1 MELIFWLC
9 ISAIV
14 YTYLGYAVVLHIL
27 SGIRAAVRDSVY
39 LLRKDE
45 RRLAP
50 DSDDS
55 MLPSLAVVISAY
67 NEETCISQRVQNLLT
82 QDYPSNRY
90 RILIGSDGSIDATNR
105 ILESCVDPRLQSF
118 LFEPNRGKATVL
130 NDLMENVVE
139 ELVVFSDANT
149 NFEPGALRNLAR
161 HFVDNPAVFAHL
173 DALDDEAVIAEL
185 TGVVGIGRWTA
196 QMFLI
201 FTLARPD
208 VFAPDDL
215 GLQNAIMRLYDLPEK
230 PTPKQAAA
238 FAERW
243 APYRSTACR
252 YLWKSLDNTPL

>member
-1 MELIFWLC
+1 MDFDMVRAEVGLIDRDPVLGGVVKEYGPLDALVVDEYFYSLAE
-9 ISAIV
+9 SIV
-14 YTYLGYAVVLHIL
+14 SQQLSVKASDTIFGRLREATALDPLRVLSLSDEQCEQIGL
-27 SGIRAAVRDSVY
+27 SGQKQRYLRD
-39 LLRKDE
+39 
-45 RRLAP
+45 
-50 DSDDS
+50 
-55 MLPSLAVVISAY
+55 
-67 NEETCISQRVQNLLT
+67 
-82 QDYPSNRY
+82 
-90 RILIGSDGSIDATNR
+90 
-105 ILESCVDPRLQSF
+105 
-118 LFEPNRGKATVL
+118 
-130 NDLMENVVE
+130 
-139 ELVVFSDANT
+139 
-149 NFEPGALRNLAR
+149 LAR

-173 DALDDEAVIAEL
+173 DTLGDEAVIAEL